1 MMEKE
6 DVPVQ
11 DIQDFK
17 KAIILM
23 KSVDIVRANAAKEKE
38 KRRSPSRYKDVKSKV
53 GAQATNKDF
62 NFSLAPSRLFGMS

>member
-17 KAIILM
+17 KAVILM
-23 KSVDIVRANAAKEKE
+23 KSVDIVRANAAKERE
-38 KRRSPSRYKDVKSKV
+38 KRRSPTRYKEVKSKV
-53 GAQATNKDF
+53 G
-62 NFSLAPSRLFGMS
+62 S

>member
-17 KAIILM
+17 KAVILM
-23 KSVDIVRANAAKEKE
+23 KSVDIVRANAAKE
-38 KRRSPSRYKDVKSKV
+38 
-53 GAQATNKDF
+53 
-62 NFSLAPSRLFGMS
+62 